1 MIGALRGVVDRV
13 TNPVILMV
21 GGVGYRVTV
30 PDHVIHDIKSG
41 VPIMLYIHTH
51 VRDDALDLYG
61 FLSQE
66 ELSLFLLLISVSGI
80 GPRTAITIVNRGVA
94 AVNQAIITADVPF
107 FTTIP
112 RLGKKNAQKIIIEL
126 KTKLGNLEELD
137 LTADNNGQ
145 TRDVLEAL
153 ESMGFA
159 KKEAIEAIKQIKS
172 GDEAVEDKIRLALKY
187 LNKRQSHG

>member
-1 MIGALRGVVDRV
+1 MIGALRGVVDIV

-30 PDHVIHDIKSG
+30 PDHVIHDIKPG
-41 VPIMLYIHTH
+41 VSIMLYIHTH
-51 VRDDALDLYG
+51 VREDALDLYG

-80 GPRTAITIVNRGVA
+80 GPRTALTIIDRGVS
-94 AVNQAIITADVPF
+94 AVRQAIATADVPF

-126 KTKLGNLEELD
+126 KTKLGSITELD
-137 LTADNNGQ
+137 LTGNDSGQ
-145 TRDVLEAL
+145 TRDILEAL
-153 ESMGFA
+153 ESMGFG
-159 KKEAIEAIKQIKS
+159 KTEAIEAIRQIKS
-172 GDEAVEDKIRLALKY
+172 GTETVEEKIRLALKY
-187 LNKRQSHG
+187 LSKHQSHG